1 LYTFSL
7 SNQFNILCN
16 KKKQNLIYYVPKK
29 ILKKDIVF
37 QIYIALIS
45 FIEKDISN

>member
-1 LYTFSL
+1 VHSRLTNQKKLLYT
-7 SNQFNILCN
+7 N
-16 KKKQNLIYYVPKK
+16 KKQNLIYYVPKK
-29 ILKKDIVF
+29 NLKKDIVF